1 MFTAPTLFG
10 MQLLFQSNLSETV
23 SFIIERQ
30 ETLMRPIDTLK
41 RFYNTTIGAETLE
54 RISLTGPPRSRIFVD
69 LVLAKFD
76 KNDDFFSKKQ
86 FNEENLNAI
95 TLEELI
101 HNEGYKMTLVRGV
114 GGVGKTFMMKTIA
127 IQWARNKLW
136 RNIKY
141 LFFLT
146 FRELN
151 LYNVSTLKELLEL
164 KYPEVFNKVK
174 FNKLFD
180 LDILFLLDGVDEFAK
195 LDDFKAIS

>member
-1 MFTAPTLFG
+1 M
-10 MQLLFQSNLSETV
+10 
-23 SFIIERQ
+23 
-30 ETLMRPIDTLK
+30 
-41 RFYNTTIGAETLE
+41 
-54 RISLTGPPRSRIFVD
+54 
-69 LVLAKFD
+69 VLAKFD
-76 KNDDFFSKKQ
+76 KNDDLFSKKQ
-86 FNEENLNAI
+86 FNEKPKAI

-114 GGVGKTFMMKTIA
+114 GGAGKTVMMKTIA
-127 IQWARNKLW
+127 IQWAQNRLW
-136 RNIKY
+136 RKIEY

-174 FNKLFD
+174 FIKLFD

-195 LDDFKAIS
+195 